1 MKPETALEHATAA
14 LMAYCESTGHAEAAE
29 ILKNPV
35 TYEKSPFPV
44 ISNLCYLIG
53 DCRFE
58 LAKKETKPATV
69 TNLKKLAKR
78 QTKANLGNPW
88 ITADGRQVFCDNIT
102 AVILEKPIGAFDTDP
117 AKGKPDVEKI
127 LDIGRHG
134 FGEVILPS
142 LSALKNYLAQ
152 KKAEGKKELPLCL
165 AEGCVINPEYLFEV
179 LNIINADHA
188 RWAQRSHMLYI
199 TDDKNNE
206 ALICLIDPKAPKE
219 TGTIEEV

>member
-44 ISNLCYLIG
+44 IAELCFLIG

-58 LAKKETKPATV
+58 LAKKETKPAAV
-69 TNLKKLAKR
+69 TNLKKIAKR

-88 ITADGRQVFCDNIT
+88 IT

-142 LSALKNYLAQ
+142 LSASKTTSPR
-152 KKAEGKKELPLCL
+152 K
-165 AEGCVINPEYLFEV
+165 
-179 LNIINADHA
+179 
-188 RWAQRSHMLYI
+188 R
-199 TDDKNNE
+199 
-206 ALICLIDPKAPKE
+206 PKAKKSCRSASPKAASSTPRSSSRCSTSSTPTTPDGRRE
-219 TGTIEEV
+219 AICFTSPTTKTTRP

>member
-1 MKPETALEHATAA
+1 MKTETVLEHATAA

-44 ISNLCYLIG
+44 IENLCHLIA

-58 LAKKETKPATV
+58 MEKKETKPATV
-69 TNLKKLAKR
+69 TNLKKIAKR

-102 AVILEKPIGAFDTDP
+102 AVILEKPIGAFDADP

-152 KKAEGKKELPLCL
+152 KKAEGKKDLPLKL

-206 ALICLIDPKAPKE
+206 AVISLINPKSVDEP
-219 TGTIEEV
+219 GTIEEA

>member
-14 LMAYCESTGHAEAAE
+14 LMAYCEFTGHAEAAE

-44 ISNLCYLIG
+44 IENLCHIIAE
-53 DCRFE
+53 CRFDM
-58 LAKKETKPATV
+58 AKKETKPAAV

-88 ITADGRQVFCDNIT
+88 ITADGRQVFCDKIT

-142 LSALKNYLAQ
+142 LSSLKNYLAQ
-152 KKAEGKKELPLCL
+152 KKAEGKKDLPLKL
-165 AEGCVINPEYLFEV
+165 AEGCVVNPAKLFEV

-188 RWAQRSHMLYI
+188 RWAHRSHMLYI
-199 TDDKNNE
+199 TDDKNN
-206 ALICLIDPKAPKE
+206 
-219 TGTIEEV
+219 

>member
-1 MKPETALEHATAA
+1 MKTETVLEHATAA

-69 TNLKKLAKR
+69 TNLKKIAKR
-78 QTKANLGNPW
+78 QAKKNLGKPW
-88 ITADGRQVFCDNIT
+88 IDATGRQIFSDKIT
-102 AVILEKPIGAFDTDP
+102 AVILAKPVDAFDMDT
-117 AKGKPDVEKI
+117 AKGKPDINKLLE
-127 LDIGRHG
+127 IGRNG
-134 FGEVILPS
+134 GEEVRLPS
-142 LSALKNYLAQ
+142 LSSLKNYLSL
-152 KKAEGKKELPLCL
+152 KKAEGKKDLPLKL

-199 TDDKNNE
+199 ADEKNNE

-219 TGTIEEV
+219 PGTIEEA

>member
-44 ISNLCYLIG
+44 IENLCHIIAE
-53 DCRFE
+53 CRFDM
-58 LAKKETKPATV
+58 AKKETKPAAV

-88 ITADGRQVFCDNIT
+88 ITADGRQVFCDKIT

-142 LSALKNYLAQ
+142 LSSLKNYLAQ
-152 KKAEGKKELPLCL
+152 KKAEGKKDLPLKL

-179 LNIINADHA
+179 LNIIDADRA
-188 RWAQRSHMLYI
+188 TWAQKRCMLYI
-199 TDDKNNE
+199 TDGKNNE
-206 ALICLIDPKAPKE
+206 AVVCLINPEKVKE
-219 TGTIEEV
+219 PGTIEEA

>member
-1 MKPETALEHATAA
+1 MKTETVLEHATTA

-44 ISNLCYLIG
+44 IENLCHLIAA
-53 DCRFE
+53 CRFE
-58 LAKKETKPATV
+58 MAKKETKPATV
-69 TNLKKLAKR
+69 TNLKKIAKR
-78 QTKANLGNPW
+78 QAKTNLGKPW
-88 ITADGRQVFCDNIT
+88 IDATGRQIFSDKIT
-102 AVILEKPIGAFDTDP
+102 AVILAKPVDAFDMDT
-117 AKGKPDVEKI
+117 AKGKPDINKLLE
-127 LDIGRHG
+127 IGRNG
-134 FGEVILPS
+134 GEEVRLPS
-142 LSALKNYLAQ
+142 LSSLKNYLSL
-152 KKAEGKKELPLCL
+152 KKAEGKKDLPLKL

-199 TDDKNNE
+199 ADEKNNE

-219 TGTIEEV
+219 PGTIEEA

>member
-1 MKPETALEHATAA
+1 MKTETVLEHATAA
-14 LMAYCESTGHAEAAE
+14 LMAYCESTGHAESADV
-29 ILKNPV
+29 LKNPIS
-35 TYEKSPFPV
+35 YEKSPFPV
-44 ISNLCYLIG
+44 IENLCHIIA

-69 TNLKKLAKR
+69 TNLKKIAKR
-78 QTKANLGNPW
+78 QAKKNLGKPW
-88 ITADGRQVFCDNIT
+88 IDATGRQVFCDTIT
-102 AVILEKPIGAFDTDP
+102 AVILAKHVDAFDTDP

-152 KKAEGKKELPLCL
+152 KKAEGKKELPLKL

-199 TDDKNNE
+199 TDGKNNE
-206 ALICLIDPKAPKE
+206 AMICLIDPKAPKE
-219 TGTIEEV
+219 TGTIEEA

>member
-1 MKPETALEHATAA
+1 MKTETVLEHATAE

-69 TNLKKLAKR
+69 TNLKKIAKR
-78 QTKANLGNPW
+78 QAKTNLGKPW
-88 ITADGRQVFCDNIT
+88 IDATGRQIFSDKIT
-102 AVILEKPIGAFDTDP
+102 AVILAKPVDAFDMDT
-117 AKGKPDVEKI
+117 AKGKPDINKLLE
-127 LDIGRHG
+127 IGRNG
-134 FGEVILPS
+134 GEEVRLPS
-142 LSALKNYLAQ
+142 LSSLKNYLSL
-152 KKAEGKKELPLCL
+152 KKAEGKKDLPLKL

-199 TDDKNNE
+199 ADEKNNE

-219 TGTIEEV
+219 PGTIEEA

>member
-44 ISNLCYLIG
+44 IENLCHLIAE
-53 DCRFE
+53 CRFE
-58 LAKKETKPATV
+58 MAKKETKPATV
-69 TNLKKLAKR
+69 TNLKKIAKR
-78 QTKANLGNPW
+78 QAKTNLGKPW
-88 ITADGRQVFCDNIT
+88 ITADGRQVFCDKIT
-102 AVILEKPIGAFDTDP
+102 AVILAKPVDAFDADK
-117 AKGKPDVEKI
+117 AEGKPDMEEI
-127 LDIGRHG
+127 LEIGRNDSE
-134 FGEVILPS
+134 EVRLPS
-142 LSALKNYLAQ
+142 LSALKNYLAL

-165 AEGCVINPEYLFEV
+165 AEGCVINPAKLFEV

-188 RWAQRSHMLYI
+188 RWAQKGRMLYI
-199 TDDKNNE
+199 TDGKNNE

-219 TGTIEEV
+219 TGTIEEA

>member
-1 MKPETALEHATAA
+1 MKTETVLEHATAA

-44 ISNLCYLIG
+44 IENLCHLIA

-58 LAKKETKPATV
+58 LAKKETKPAAV

-88 ITADGRQVFCDNIT
+88 ITADGRQIFCDKIT
-102 AVILEKPIGAFDTDP
+102 AVILAKPVDAFDADK
-117 AKGKPDVEKI
+117 AEGKPDMEKI
-127 LDIGRHG
+127 LEIGRNG
-134 FGEVILPS
+134 GEEVRLPS
-142 LSALKNYLAQ
+142 LSSLKNYLSL
-152 KKAEGKKELPLCL
+152 KKAEGKKDLPLKL

-179 LNIINADHA
+179 LNIIDADRA
-188 RWAQRSHMLYI
+188 IWAQKGRMLYI
-199 TDDKNNE
+199 TDGKNNE
-206 ALICLIDPKAPKE
+206 AVVCLINPEKVKE
-219 TGTIEEV
+219 PGTIEEA

>member
-29 ILKNPV
+29 VLKNP
-35 TYEKSPFPV
+35 TTFEKSPFPV
-44 ISNLCYLIG
+44 IAELCFLIG

-58 LAKKETKPATV
+58 MAKKEKKPATV
-69 TNLKKLAKR
+69 TNLKKIAKR
-78 QTKANLGNPW
+78 QAKTNLGKPW
-88 ITADGRQVFCDNIT
+88 ITADGRQVFCDKIT

-142 LSALKNYLAQ
+142 LSSLKNYLAQ
-152 KKAEGKKELPLCL
+152 KKAEGKKDLPLKL
-165 AEGCVINPEYLFEV
+165 AEGCVVNPAKLFEV

-199 TDDKNNE
+199 TDGKNNE
-206 ALICLIDPKAPKE
+206 AMICLIDPKAPKE

>member
-1 MKPETALEHATAA
+1 MKTETVLEHATAA